1 MEDGPKYRVEIPNDR
16 YYKELI
22 ACQSGCPVHTDS
34 RAYVQAIARGEFE
47 TAYLIARAPN
57 PLASICGRICGAPCE
72 AACRRGKIDAPVA
85 IRPLKRVVTELYGP
99 ESGVHT
105 RTELL
110 DWIANSPQATENIDR
125 EDIRQLRD
133 ELRNRVRYPLKP
145 FPSVAIIGS
154 GPAGLAAAHD
164 LAVFGVKS
172 IVYEREKVAGGMLA
186 VGIPDYRLPPHLIQT
201 EIDVIRSLGV
211 EFVTGVEVGKDTT
224 IDNLLGTH
232 AAVIVA
238 VGAKVPRPLRVPG
251 GDAKGVI
258 GGVDFL
264 RSVALGEQ
272 TDIGRRVVVIGGGNV
287 AYDAART
294 AVRRVYVERDATRLA
309 RKVAEPNAEVHLAC
323 LEKLEEMLADQVE
336 ILEGEEEGVI
346 RHNGYGPAE
355 VLTGPD
361 GRVTGI
367 KLVRVISLWDEN
379 RRFSPKYD
387 VNDSRV
393 IECDTILVCIGQSV
407 DWGLLEGIEG
417 LAKDQRGNIPCDA
430 ETGRTANRKIYLAG
444 DAAYGPKLAIHAVA
458 AGKKVARQVALDL
471 GHAVPL
477 KTRTE
482 SSHTP
487 CEHYYREAGFERL
500 TRQTPPAHSV
510 AERLRSTQSP
520 VERTFSLEDARD
532 QGHRCLS
539 CDVNT
544 VFDSSLCIL
553 CGGCVDVCPE
563 DCLKIVSIAKL
574 DRTPE
579 IQRLV
584 DELGDQAAETSAI
597 LKDEDR
603 CIRCALC
610 AERCPTGSIT
620 MEKFTFREV
629 YEHG

>member
-1 MEDGPKYRVEIPNDR
+1 MEDEPRYRASIPDDS

-34 RAYVQAIARGEFE
+34 RAYVQAIAREEFE
-47 TAYLIARAPN
+47 KAYLIARAPN

-110 DWIANSPQATENIDR
+110 EWIVRSDPETENVDR

-133 ELRNRVRYPLKP
+133 ELLNRLKNP
-145 FPSVAIIGS
+145 PKSQHSVAIIGS
-154 GPAGLAAAHD
+154 GPGGLAAAHD
-164 LAVFGVKS
+164 LAIFGIKS
-172 IVYEREKVAGGMLA
+172 VVYERERVAGGMLA

-211 EFVTGVEVGKDTT
+211 EVVPGVEVGKDTT
-224 IDNLLGTH
+224 VENLLGTH

-238 VGAKVPRPLRVPG
+238 VGAKIPRPLRVPG

-264 RSVALGEQ
+264 RSVALGEASG
-272 TDIGRRVVVIGGGNV
+272 IGKRIVVIGGGNV

-309 RKVAEPNAEVHLAC
+309 RQVAEPGAEVHLAC
-323 LEKLEEMLADQVE
+323 LEELHEMLADQVE

-346 RHNGYGPAE
+346 RHNGWGPAE
-355 VLTGPD
+355 VITD
-361 GRVTGI
+361 SENRVKGI
-367 KLVRVISLWDEN
+367 KLLKVLSLRDASG
-379 RRFSPKYD
+379 RFNPTYD
-387 VNDSRV
+387 TNQVKV

-407 DWGLLEGIEG
+407 DWSLLDGIEG
-417 LAKDQRGNIPCDA
+417 LQKDARGNIPCDA
-430 ETGRTANRKIYLAG
+430 ENGRTANRRVYIAG

-458 AGKKVARQVALDL
+458 SGKKVARAVALDL
-471 GHAVPL
+471 GYAVPL

-487 CEHYYREAGFERL
+487 CGNYYREAGYERL
-500 TRQTPPAHSV
+500 QREAPPAHSV
-510 AERLRSTQSP
+510 AERLRSVQSP
-520 VERTFSLEDARD
+520 VERTFSLDDARQ

-563 DCLKIVSIAKL
+563 DCLKIIPITKL
-574 DRTPE
+574 ERTPE
-579 IQRLV
+579 IGRLV
-584 DELGDQAAETSAI
+584 DELGGEADQTSVI

-610 AERCPTGSIT
+610 AERCPTGAVT
-620 MEKFTFREV
+620 MEQFRFREV
-629 YEHG
+629 YENG